1 VVKVRDDR
9 INVLKNA
16 TKEIRRL
23 YNVKDF
29 LLGTG
34 AFGKVYL
41 AESKDNAN
49 VKYAV
54 KIVLIGKMK
63 AELKVQLRLELKTL
77 CDLDHAYVVSYIESF
92 EDEKYLYIVMEL
104 IQG

>member
-1 VVKVRDDR
+1 MIFLIIKMGACITKAKKKDPTLSIFQPRSVDGPKQKDDR
-9 INVLKNA
+9 VNISKNA

-23 YNVKDF
+23 YNVKEY
-29 LLGTG
+29 LLGAG

-54 KIVLIGKMK
+54 KILHVKKM
-63 AELKVQLRLELKTL
+63 T
-77 CDLDHAYVVSYIESF
+77 
-92 EDEKYLYIVMEL
+92 
-104 IQG
+104 